1 MRRIRKLLSLIIV
14 GLAFAVSPAIGQE
27 QGQAKPDEQA
37 VAVTTLPAL
46 SDLLPDR
53 VAGVKATGEIKKV
66 GRDDLAAL
74 VADEADAYKE
84 YRIVSAFSREYGP
97 ARVDV
102 FVSEDRFAAFG
113 LFTYG
118 SGKEKALLRD
128 GTAFHKGN
136 YFVRV
141 VEASR
146 QKGAAL
152 ASLHVRLAREIAARI
167 KTDGQ
172 EDARPPLL
180 DSLPREF
187 MLGESEQ
194 YFLGPASI
202 EAYVEGGGDMIGFAG
217 DAEAAMAEYRKVASD
232 SAGTAARPGLK
243 LIVVEYH
250 TPPFAT
256 EALGRLNDYINSLP
270 EQERDR
276 IIVRREGNYIVQATN
291 VEDREFAEQL
301 MAAIEYPYT
310 VKWLRDPLLPTNDP
324 FRQRKAAEMLL
335 STFGILGVILMTVL
349 VVGVG
354 FGTVIFM
361 KRRKQQQEIF
371 SDAGGMLR
379 LDLDPFEATLLGLPP
394 KKQWPVVSG
403 QWPVDGSNDSEQLP
417 PADH

>member
-1 MRRIRKLLSLIIV
+1 MHRIRKAFSLLII
-14 GLAFAVSPAIGQE
+14 GLVFAVLPVIGEEQE
-27 QGQAKPDEQA
+27 QAKPAEQTA
-37 VAVTTLPAL
+37 GVADSRTL

-53 VAGVKATGEIKKV
+53 LAGIKSRGEIKKF

-74 VADEADAYKE
+74 VADKAAAYQE
-84 YRIVSAFSREYGP
+84 YRVISALSREYGP

-113 LFTYG
+113 LFTYV
-118 SGKEKALLRD
+118 SGAEGAKSAPRDIGGGGAALGD
-128 GTAFHKGN
+128 GTVFYKGN

-141 VEASR
+141 SDASR
-146 QKGAAL
+146 RKGAARTHLHERMAGEL
-152 ASLHVRLAREIAARI
+152 AAAI
-167 KTDGQ
+167 KPDEQ
-172 EDARPPLL
+172 ADARPPLL

-202 EAYVEGGGDMIGFAG
+202 GAYVEGGGDMIGFAG
-217 DAEAAMAEYRKVASD
+217 DAEAAMARYQKVSAD
-232 SAGTAARPGLK
+232 SKEAAARPALK

-256 EALGRLNDYINSLP
+256 EALDRLNDYINSLP
-270 EQERDR
+270 EQQRDR
-276 IIVRREGNYIVQATN
+276 IIVRREGNYIVQATSF
-291 VEDREFAEQL
+291 EDREFAEQL
-301 MAAIEYPYT
+301 VAGIKYPYT

-335 STFGILGVILMTVL
+335 STFGILGLILMTVL
-349 VVGVG
+349 VVGIS
-354 FGTVIFM
+354 FGTVIFI

-379 LDLDPFEATLLGLPP
+379 LELDPFESNILGLPP
-394 KKQWPVVSG
+394 RR
-403 QWPVDGSNDSEQLP
+403 
-417 PADH
+417 ADD